1 MLKKIIRWPL
11 ITLNVILCIGFLF
24 SGYSYVIPPMEHPT
38 LALANFLFPFFAICV
53 FLFMA
58 FWLFCKKRYTLISLV
73 TLIAGYIPMNK
84 YAPITPQE
92 DRTPENS
99 LKIISYNVHGF
110 HTPDVENDTAT
121 FGKLIEYLV
130 EVDADIVC
138 LQEAYLNGDKKERL
152 MSVFNNVET
161 IQNDSLGIAVT
172 CLSKTP
178 IVKVEPIEYE
188 SEGNLSACFYVKYE
202 GKLLRIMN
210 NHLESVKFLPTDK
223 EKFKGYVKGALEDDE
238 SMEGSKR
245 IVDYIRKAAK
255 ERQPQAE
262 ALAELI
268 GDGAKNTIVAGDFND
283 TPLSYCHYLI
293 DQKLTDC
300 YAKRGLFPG
309 FSYTNNGMYVRI
321 DHTFCSDDFEVAK
334 CYVDN
339 SVDYS
344 DHYPI
349 ITHLIRAKK

>member
-11 ITLNVILCIGFLF
+11 IALNVILCIGFLF

-38 LALANFLFPFFAICV
+38 LSLVNFAFPFFAICV

-92 DRTPENS
+92 DKVPENS
-99 LKIISYNVHGF
+99 LKIISYNVHCF
-110 HTPDVENDTAT
+110 QTPDAVNDTVT

-130 EVDADIVC
+130 DVDADIVC
-138 LQEAYLNGDKKERL
+138 LQEAYLRGDNKERL
-152 MSVFNNVET
+152 QAVYKYVET
-161 IQNDSLGIAVT
+161 YQNDALGTAVT

-188 SEGNLSACFYVKYE
+188 SKGNLSACFYVKYQ
-202 GKLLRIMN
+202 GKMLRVMN
-210 NHLESVKFLPTDK
+210 NHLESIKLKSTDK
-223 EKFKGYVKGALEDDE
+223 EKFKGYVKDALENDE
-238 SMEGSKR
+238 SREGSKR
-245 IVDYIRKAAK
+245 IADYIRKAAK

-262 ALAELI
+262 MLAELI
-268 GDGAKNTIVAGDFND
+268 GDDAKNTIVVGDFND

-300 YAKRGLFPG
+300 YAKRGLFMG

-321 DHTFCSDDFEVAK
+321 DHTFCSDDFEVVK

-339 SVDYS
+339 TVDYS

-349 ITHLIRAKK
+349 ITNLARAEK